1 MGWVRDLIMLAIGI
15 VLIVLNGLVP
25 YPLSTVMYV
34 VGILLV
40 VIGVILLVVDLIRG
54 APVA

>member
-1 MGWVRDLIMLAIGI
+1 MGWVRDLIAVAVGV

-34 VGILLV
+34 IGILLV
-40 VIGVILLVVDLIRG
+40 VIGVIMLVVDLIRG
-54 APVA
+54 APIA